1 MGRGLSSLPGWRA
14 SVAEDGRRLQFAPE
28 HVRGD
33 RRSVLLAVK
42 QDGEA
47 LDFASEALRA
57 DRGVVWAA
65 VTSAGRAL
73 RFAAE
78 EALEGTEGTEE
89 SSLAETGTSRG
100 DGGREVPREA
110 PRRWKERASSV
121 APIGP
126 ETYWNTGRSFFQSSV
141 QHCSKCPRWSEA
153 PRRFH
158 RSTSTPGPGNYEL
171 KRDIHTCSV
180 GSFSRAAR
188 FRPPREP
195 DLLGR
200 SDGRRRAS
208 KSSARLGAP
217 PHDPQDHAAV
227 AARSQGVARPGLLL
241 EHHEGATDWMHPGE
255 ERLQVWRGSQRSRAT
270 RAIKVNMVRSHLLG
284 GLLLLSL
291 ASLDLKRS
299 ETFLTWPMRGKAVGF
314 ESGFHRASGMAR
326 RVELERLEFNS
337 AMIFTFNFLAI
348 VPLAGILG
356 AATESMA
363 SHTGEMIGGPG
374 LRVSGERLLNAT
386 FGNAVEMI
394 MCMQAVKAGLVEVV
408 QGNLLGSV
416 LSNLLLVLGMAIFC
430 AGLKYNNRQFN
441 AIGAAANMSCL
452 VVASISIC
460 LPTLFGQIADTGD
473 EVLMISRLCSLF
485 LSLVYFLFLYFQLG
499 THAYLFVDGE
509 DGEAEEEVHLS
520 VAGSAS
526 LLILCTLVV
535 AGCSE
540 NLVDSIEGVSTKF
553 GLPKAGNQVQNGPEA
568 ASLLRG
574 LRRPEGLKMTARSAQ
589 WGTKVKRMAPT
600 KVRGGSTSW

>member
-1 MGRGLSSLPGWRA
+1 RGGSSGARNGARFHVRNGAVLRRGRGRMFFKSPKSRQKTSDLTLLERREAHVSHETRSSNTCGK
-14 SVAEDGRRLQFAPE
+14 EM
-28 HVRGD
+28 
-33 RRSVLLAVK
+33 
-42 QDGEA
+42 EA
-47 LDFASEALRA
+47 LANIF
-57 DRGVVWAA
+57 
-65 VTSAGRAL
+65 
-73 RFAAE
+73 
-78 EALEGTEGTEE
+78 
-89 SSLAETGTSRG
+89 
-100 DGGREVPREA
+100 
-110 PRRWKERASSV
+110 
-121 APIGP
+121 
-126 ETYWNTGRSFFQSSV
+126 
-141 QHCSKCPRWSEA
+141 CSK
-153 PRRFH
+153 
-158 RSTSTPGPGNYEL
+158 
-171 KRDIHTCSV
+171 IMI
-180 GSFSRAAR
+180 
-188 FRPPREP
+188 
-195 DLLGR
+195 LLVFVP
-200 SDGRRRAS
+200 
-208 KSSARLGAP
+208 LGLFA
-217 PHDPQDHAAV
+217 
-227 AARSQGVARPGLLL
+227 
-241 EHHEGATDWMHPGE
+241 
-255 ERLQVWRGSQRSRAT
+255 
-270 RAIKVNMVRSHLLG
+270 
-284 GLLLLSL
+284 
-291 ASLDLKRS
+291 
-299 ETFLTWPMRGKAVGF
+299 
-314 ESGFHRASGMAR
+314 
-326 RVELERLEFNS
+326 ERLEFNS

-363 SHTGEMIGGPG
+363 SHTGEMIGG
-374 LRVSGERLLNAT
+374 LLNAT

-553 GLPKAGNQVQNGPEA
+553 GLPKAFIGVILLPIVGNAAEHATAVTSAYRGKLDLAIGVSVGSSTQIALFVVPVAVLSGWYFGTPMSLNFRLFDMACQMLSVFLVSQVTQHGNTNWLHGAMLVTTYVLIAIMTWFIPE
-568 ASLLRG
+568 R
-574 LRRPEGLKMTARSAQ
+574 T
-589 WGTKVKRMAPT
+589 
-600 KVRGGSTSW
+600 